1 MSRAQRS
8 RKWCAADPGPFR
20 SVAVPDQRCTA
31 SLALAL
37 RRIRDTIPTVI
48 RHSCLTT
55 SNNTHSL
62 VAARFCVNALSP
74 QHALAGPIPV
84 FSCFSADSDLPSR
97 VLRSQTT
104 RTPPSN
110 THSLLP
116 AEHFCARVL
125 HRCFAHPNRGVGGAP
140 RNVRVL
146 SGTPVRPAHD
156 AAGQAPSEAPCVP

>member
-1 MSRAQRS
+1 MAKWSLGSSRQNARRS
-8 RKWCAADPGPFR
+8 RVPGAAQHEVVRCRPGTVPVRGDPGSAVHR
-20 SVAVPDQRCTA
+20 ST
-31 SLALAL
+31 SLRAAP
-37 RRIRDTIPTVI
+37 RPGHAIPPVI
-48 RHSCLTT
+48 PHSCLTT

-104 RTPPSN
+104 RTPPFQHALPPSN

-116 AEHFCARVL
+116 TPTPPFHASL
-125 HRCFAHPNRGVGGAP
+125 PPYTPHPHSA
-140 RNVRVL
+140 
-146 SGTPVRPAHD
+146 
-156 AAGQAPSEAPCVP
+156 